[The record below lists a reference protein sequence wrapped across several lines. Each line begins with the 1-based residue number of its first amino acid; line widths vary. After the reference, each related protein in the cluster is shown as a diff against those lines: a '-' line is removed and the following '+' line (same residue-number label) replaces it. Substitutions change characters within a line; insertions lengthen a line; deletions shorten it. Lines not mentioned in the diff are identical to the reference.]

1 MKATILNGKSLAIK
15 TEEHIKEEVNK
26 LKTHNIVPQLATIL
40 VGHDPA
46 SETYV
51 KMKQNTCNRVGMKS
65 MAIELPEST
74 STEELL
80 NVIQKLNEDDI
91 CIEPRSRRLTRER
104 ALSAERVPLDR

>member
-1 MKATILNGKSLAIK
+1 MKATILNGKSLAIE
-15 TEEHIKEEVNK
+15 TEEHIKDEVNK
-26 LKTHNIVPQLATIL
+26 LKTHNIIPQLATIL

-51 KMKQNTCNRVGMKS
+51 KMKQNTCNKVGMKS

-80 NVIQKLNEDDI
+80 NVIQKLN
-91 CIEPRSRRLTRER
+91 RR
-104 ALSAERVPLDR
+104 